1 MENKL
6 EKIKELIEDINGSC
20 EYYLT
25 NYEEE
30 NWNEDFM
37 IDWLFSEIQDNINYN
52 TNEIIKII
60 SQENGGM

>member
-6 EKIKELIEDINGSC
+6 EKIKELIEDINCSC